1 MDCTRLAMIH
11 REFWLFLFLVLAVTL
26 GCDSRPSAPA
36 LRASPVYQ
44 NDGEGFRFL
53 VPDGRIQTASS
64 LLPTGELKGES
75 FLVRYR
81 MRTPEQG
88 ATLQI
93 ECLPESET
101 LDLEEHHAGP
111 SYRVKHWPSAEP
123 SEEVDINGVKAER
136 LVYAAPIE
144 GRPMTKEVVCFR
156 RNRRVYS
163 FVGLFWSND
172 DKAREQI
179 RRAIRSTIW
188 EE

>member
-1 MDCTRLAMIH
+1 MSTIH
-11 REFWLFLFLVLAVTL
+11 RAFWLILLLTLPL

-36 LRASPVYQ
+36 LRASPVYK
-44 NDGEGFRFL
+44 NDSEGFRFL
-53 VPDGRIQTASS
+53 VPDGWIQTASTI
-64 LLPTGELKGES
+64 LPEGELAGES

-93 ECLPESET
+93 ECLQDSDS
-101 LDLEEHHAGP
+101 LDLKEHHAGP
-111 SYRVKHWPSAEP
+111 SYRVKRWQTAES
-123 SEEVDINGVKAER
+123 SEEIEINGAKAQR
-136 LVYAAPIE
+136 IVYAAPIE
-144 GRPMTKEVVCFR
+144 GRSMTKEVVSFR
-156 RNRRVYS
+156 RNNRVYS

-179 RRAIRSTIW
+179 RRALRSTIW